1 MEEKKLTGEA
11 QQTCLRSLAKFK
23 ESEDQY
29 EFIREGSVIRV
40 RGGKR
45 EYIIRLSGPCVHV
58 MTRVTVCLR
67 RCTY

>member
-1 MEEKKLTGEA
+1 MEEKKLTGQA

-29 EFIREGSVIRV
+29 EFIREGPIIRV

-45 EYIIRLSGPCVHV
+45 EYIIRLSGP
-58 MTRVTVCLR
+58 VCM
-67 RCTY
+67 